1 MKRLHV
7 ILFWPAA
14 LFGLLWGA
22 TPIGGFFRP
31 TALPASSTSLSNA
44 ASKTVCVEVRLT
56 PETPRAEVRLPGFD
70 PALGRLQAVTLR
82 SEGTLSAEIENREL
96 QHSNHRMLFSA
107 GLTYRLP
114 NGETGS
120 LELTLD
126 EEITRRSDAQ
136 MQRGIQHYTEQQQV
150 VSIPLEGELGAFAGS
165 GDLLVPV
172 EAARLIDFKSAS
184 ARYAS
189 AIDARLCF
197 EYRYEPK

>member
-22 TPIGGFFRP
+22 TPIGGFFR
-31 TALPASSTSLSNA
+31 APAVPAAEASLSNS

-56 PETPRAEVRLPGFD
+56 PGAPRADVRVPGFD
-70 PALGRLQAVTLR
+70 PAQGRLQAVTLR

-96 QHSNHRMLFSA
+96 QHADHRMLFSA
-107 GLTYRLP
+107 GLNYRLP
-114 NGETGS
+114 NGESGS

-136 MQRGIQHYTEQQQV
+136 MQKGIQHYTERQQV
-150 VSIPLEGELGAFAGS
+150 VSIPLEGELGAFAGT
-165 GDLLVPV
+165 GDLLIPV
-172 EAARLIDFKSAS
+172 EAVRLIDFKSAS

-197 EYRYEPK
+197 EYRYDPK